1 MGIRVLI
8 IISVILCTIGCKTK
22 EKTVETKVDL
32 QQQKW
37 QYDKSQLKLDETITL
52 FDIMINDSDTIT
64 TPKKMLRRRA
74 NIQQEDSTSLIIFSA
89 QNKKV
94 RSGERPLSS
103 TKSVLDNV
111 LFIGAI
117 VVLLLLIL
125 GFLYLKF

>member
-1 MGIRVLI
+1 M
-8 IISVILCTIGCKTK
+8 SGCKTK
-22 EKTVETKVDL
+22 EKIVETKVNL

-52 FDIMINDSDTIT
+52 FDILINDSDTIT
-64 TPKKMLRRRA
+64 SPKKMLHRRV
-74 NIQQEDSTSLIIFSA
+74 NIQQEDTANLIIFST

-125 GFLYLKF
+125 SFSYLKFWS